1 MFPFQTP
8 GLNVIIFVMKLE
20 KILFVCH
27 DANRAGSQLLLL
39 QLLRLL
45 KKRNFPMHLLLC
57 NGGELE
63 DEFAEVISITKL
75 YGENTIFNRPLTG
88 KILKKVNLYKL
99 YEQHNVHKEQERVA
113 AELEAQQI
121 GLVFVNSI
129 ANAGVYYDTLQF
141 LHHLPM
147 VLFVHELGMSVKIYT
162 RELHLD
168 YLLKKASH
176 LIAVSKAVADHYITH
191 YGFAVDHVSTFT
203 LIDHDLIDHRLQNVV
218 KDLTEQQF
226 GIPKDAVVIGGCGNA
241 EWRKGNDIFNWIARR
256 VIQKTN
262 PLPVYFVWV
271 GAGPQHDIYKLIEDD
286 IRLMG
291 LDKRIILVQP
301 TPQALDFISRFDV
314 LMLSSREDP
323 YPLVVLEAA
332 LAEIPVV
339 CFEGAGGAPE
349 LIEEDAGFVVPY
361 LDISAAS
368 DALIQLVLDPA
379 LREQMG
385 KIGRQKV
392 LARHNTE
399 RSVNQIEAVIQ
410 KYLPLQAENYNQ

>member
-1 MFPFQTP
+1 
-8 GLNVIIFVMKLE
+8 MKLE

-75 YGENTIFNRPLTG
+75 YNENTIFHKPLTG
-88 KILKKVNLYKL
+88 KILKKVKLYEL
-99 YEQHNVHKEQERVA
+99 YEQHTVHKEQERIV

-129 ANAGVYYDTLQF
+129 ANAGVYYDNLKF

-162 RELHLD
+162 RESHLD

-176 LIAVSKAVADHYITH
+176 LIAVSKAVADHYVEH
-191 YGFAVDHVSTFT
+191 YSFSRENVSTFT
-203 LIDHDLIDHRLQNVV
+203 LIDHDLIDQKLKSVV
-218 KDLTEQQF
+218 RDLTEEKF
-226 GIPKDAVVIGGCGNA
+226 DIPTDAVVIGGCGNA
-241 EWRKGNDIFNWIARR
+241 EWRKGNDLFNWIARR
-256 VIQKTN
+256 AIQKTT

-271 GAGPQHDIYKLIEDD
+271 GAGPQHDIYNLIESD

-291 LDKRIILVQP
+291 LDKRIILIPP
-301 TPQALDFISRFDV
+301 TPRALDFISRFDV

-349 LIEEDAGFVVPY
+349 LIEADAGFVVPY

-368 DALIQLVLDPA
+368 DALIQLILDPSM
-379 LREQMG
+379 RRDMG
-385 KIGRQKV
+385 KRGRQKV
-392 LARHNTE
+392 LERHNTE

-410 KYLPLQAENYNQ
+410 KYLPLRAENFHQ